1 MEISRKNNWTKEEES
16 TLINEIE
23 SAGEILRG
31 SGNCADINKK
41 KRQLWK
47 DIAARINSVH
57 GNHRAVD
64 DIRKKWNNMKL
75 TAKTKVDASFRE
87 ANKTGG
93 AQTPLEWLILAADKG
108 ITNSDRIRDMFE
120 TTPAFCGISGA
131 IDNFVIPAPENT
143 QSIDSVVDTSIL
155 DAPEIELPTTY
166 RPGKKCRKR
175 RRVLADDD
183 GQAKI
188 QDPLRAAELI
198 PLQQE
203 VLHQQLAVF
212 SAQLQLIEDQR
223 DCYRL
228 KRQRLVEN
236 S

>member
-1 MEISRKNNWTKEEES
+1 MKISRKNNWTKEKES

-57 GNHRAVD
+57 GNNKAVD

-93 AQTPLEWLILAADKG
+93 GSNSSGIVDSEMLILAADKG
-108 ITNSDRIRDMFE
+108 ITNSDRIRDKSD
-120 TTPAFCGISGA
+120 TTPAFCGISGS
-131 IDNFVIPAPENT
+131 IDNFVILAPENT
-143 QSIDSVVDTSIL
+143 QSTDSVMDTSIL
-155 DAPEIELPTTY
+155 DAPEIEVPTTY
-166 RPGKKCRKR
+166 RPGKN
-175 RRVLADDD
+175 V
-183 GQAKI
+183 GS
-188 QDPLRAAELI
+188 EG
-198 PLQQE
+198 
-203 VLHQQLAVF
+203 VF
-212 SAQLQLIEDQR
+212 
-223 DCYRL
+223 
-228 KRQRLVEN
+228 
-236 S
+236 

>member
-16 TLINEIE
+16 TLINEIV

-47 DIAARINSVH
+47 DIAA
-57 GNHRAVD
+57 
-64 DIRKKWNNMKL
+64 
-75 TAKTKVDASFRE
+75 
-87 ANKTGG
+87 
-93 AQTPLEWLILAADKG
+93 
-108 ITNSDRIRDMFE
+108 SDRIRDMFE

-155 DAPEIELPTTY
+155 DAPEIEVPTTY

-183 GQAKI
+183 GPAKI
-188 QDPLRAAELI
+188 QDPVRAAELI

-212 SAQLQLIEDQR
+212 SAQLQLIEEQR
-223 DCYRL
+223 DYYRL
-228 KRQRLVEN
+228 KRQRLLEN